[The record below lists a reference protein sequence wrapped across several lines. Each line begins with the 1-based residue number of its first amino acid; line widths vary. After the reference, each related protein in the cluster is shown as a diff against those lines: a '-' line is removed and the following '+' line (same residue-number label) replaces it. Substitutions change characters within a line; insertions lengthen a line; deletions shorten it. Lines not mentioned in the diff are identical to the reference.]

1 MITGISTKAE
11 VLDHFTSY
19 IEKQYRYHDED
30 EYLVAQL
37 LIAKAEELISDD
49 VDYWAN
55 ESVRKLHD
63 LARDILSNGNQ

>member
-1 MITGISTKAE
+1 MITGICTKDE
-11 VLDHFTSY
+11 VLAFFTKY

-49 VDYWAN
+49 VDYWAQ
-55 ESVRKLHD
+55 ESVKKLHD

>member
-1 MITGISTKAE
+1 MITGICTKDE
-11 VLDHFTSY
+11 VLTHFTKY

-55 ESVRKLHD
+55 ESIRKLHD
-63 LARDILSNGNQ
+63 FARDVLIDGNK